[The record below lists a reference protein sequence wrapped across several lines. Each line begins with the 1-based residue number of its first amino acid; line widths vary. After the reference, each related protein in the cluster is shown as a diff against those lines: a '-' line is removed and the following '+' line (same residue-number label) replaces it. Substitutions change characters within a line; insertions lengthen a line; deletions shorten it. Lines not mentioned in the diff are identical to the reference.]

1 MAAYYDPKIYTQA
14 ELEAELSKWKAE
26 QAKSLT
32 SHSADGVSVNR
43 ISSAE
48 IADRLR
54 AITAALRVHD
64 PETYGPARTSC
75 IKFTGF

>member
-1 MAAYYDPKIYTQA
+1 MAAYYDPSIYTQE

-26 QAKSLT
+26 QAKALT
-32 SHSADGVSVNR
+32 SHSADGVSVQR
-43 ISSAE
+43 VTSAE

-64 PETYGPARTSC
+64 PESYGPARTSC
-75 IKFTGF
+75 IKFSF

>member
-14 ELEAELSKWKAE
+14 ELEAELAKWKKE
-26 QAKSLT
+26 QAKALT

-43 ISSAE
+43 ITSAE

-54 AITAALRVHD
+54 AIVAALRVHD
-64 PETYGPARTSC
+64 PETYGPSRSSLITF
-75 IKFTGF
+75 KF